1 MREAIAGRLVGAR
14 VQRVEDPR
22 LLTGRGR
29 YVDDLTVPGM
39 AHAAF
44 LRSPYPH
51 ARIVSIDVA
60 AARALPGVRTVLTGA
75 DMQTMTGAFLGMMP
89 LDGLYDPPYFA
100 LAVDRVRL
108 VGDPVAIVVADTRR
122 VAEDGCELIEVE
134 YEALPAVATMAQA
147 QDPSRPPIWPKAG
160 ANVLYRG
167 KNSYGDVD
175 QAFADADRVITQT
188 FEQHRHSNQP
198 METRGSVAEID
209 PLTGELDPATRP
221 PSPPTVCVGLSPFC
235 WATSPSGS
243 HSASWPPIGSTP
255 GSSLPAPAPTSRPT
269 RRSSAP
275 ASR

>member
-89 LDGLYDPPYFA
+89 LDGLYDPPYLRNLITA
-100 LAVDRVRL
+100 SSAV
-108 VGDPVAIVVADTRR
+108 
-122 VAEDGCELIEVE
+122 
-134 YEALPAVATMAQA
+134 
-147 QDPSRPPIWPKAG
+147 
-160 ANVLYRG
+160 
-167 KNSYGDVD
+167 
-175 QAFADADRVITQT
+175 
-188 FEQHRHSNQP
+188 
-198 METRGSVAEID
+198 
-209 PLTGELDPATRP
+209 
-221 PSPPTVCVGLSPFC
+221 
-235 WATSPSGS
+235 
-243 HSASWPPIGSTP
+243 
-255 GSSLPAPAPTSRPT
+255 GSSG
-269 RRSSAP
+269 
-275 ASR
+275 